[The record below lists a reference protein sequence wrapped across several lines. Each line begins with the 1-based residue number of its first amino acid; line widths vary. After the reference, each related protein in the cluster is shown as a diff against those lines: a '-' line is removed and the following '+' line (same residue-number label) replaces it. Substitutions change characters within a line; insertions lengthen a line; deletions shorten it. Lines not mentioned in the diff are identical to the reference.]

1 MELNTNKS
9 IFKKMELNTNKSIF
23 KKNGVKY

>member
-9 IFKKMELNTNKSIF
+9 ILKKMELNTNKSIF